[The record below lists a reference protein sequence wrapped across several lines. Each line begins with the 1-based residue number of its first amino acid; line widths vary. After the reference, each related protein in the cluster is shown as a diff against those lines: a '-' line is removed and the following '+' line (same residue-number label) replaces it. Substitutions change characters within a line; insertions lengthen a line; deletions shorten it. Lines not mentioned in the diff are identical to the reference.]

1 MHRQAQPLQ
10 IVIVSSSQSSA
21 SRSRLAAYHART
33 VLQTAPV
40 VVDFIDLHESPLPTY
55 PHAEGGAELA
65 ELIRRFNAAHGWVL
79 AVPVYNWGAS
89 AVLTNFLHYALDDHP
104 ARRYRPF
111 VLLGGASGLRSH
123 LALDGLARTLTYE
136 VCAVQ
141 VGPPVLAA
149 GDSIDLENGVVDPDL
164 QQRIELAV
172 RALVAFA
179 GAGVALHL
187 NGAAKSV

>member
-1 MHRQAQPLQ
+1 MHQQTQPVQ

-21 SRSRLAAYHART
+21 SRSRLAAHHART
-33 VLQTAPV
+33 TLQTAPV
-40 VVDFIDLHESPLPTY
+40 IVDLIDLHEYPLPTY

-65 ELIRRFNAAHGWVL
+65 ALIRRFNAANGWVL
-79 AVPVYNWGAS
+79 AVLVYNWGAS
-89 AVLTNFLHYALDDHP
+89 AVLTNFLHYALDDNP
-104 ARRYRPF
+104 VRRHRPF

-136 VCAVQ
+136 ICAVQ

-149 GDSIDLENGVVDPDL
+149 GDLADPQNGVLDPDL
-164 QQRIELAV
+164 QERIERAMQ
-172 RALVAFA
+172 ALVAFA

-187 NGAAKSV
+187 NQAGMIG